1 MFNSADPQK
10 LEQIKL
16 ASSAFFGPLLLRE
29 ALYRLCGSQGLEGID
44 RFEKAM
50 VDLVEQMDDDRAEF
64 EEMKEFAIEQLFSLV
79 KEVRSSPH
87 SKQPSEDIKSRRTEG
102 RSEEAGTL
110 EEQLQSG
117 LEDSFPASD
126 PPAVVS
132 TSIPGGGK
140 HLVGTDEVLR
150 RKRQANDKNER

>member
-10 LEQIKL
+10 LEQVRL
-16 ASSAFFGPLLLRE
+16 ASSAFFGPVFLRE
-29 ALYRLCGSQGLEGID
+29 ALCRLCHIQGLEAID

-50 VDLVEQMDDDRAEF
+50 VDLIERMDDDRAEF
-64 EEMKEFAIEQLFSLV
+64 DAMKEFGIEQLFSIL
-79 KEVRSSPH
+79 KEIRSSPD
-87 SKQPSEDIKSRRTEG
+87 SKQPCEDIKSRRTQG
-102 RSEEAGTL
+102 RSEEARTL

-150 RKRQANDKNER
+150 QKREAKIVDDQ